1 MDIYSY
7 QEAFGAEDVTSAAM
21 KSAIAEWFSL
31 YYNDQIQNGRDPCQR
46 IACTV
51 VGKLVR
57 AVFGEYAVTAD
68 QPLTR
73 QILATLSGIKEQAV
87 ALALVGGECY
97 LKPWPEAA
105 GFGFTLIPRNRILI
119 FGRDAHGN
127 PTDVGTVE
135 QSVMASA
142 YYTLL
147 ERRQVDENGI
157 LTIENHLYRSF
168 TEGVLGAQVP
178 LASHPMYAQLP
189 ERYTYQSPTGL
200 GLVRMK
206 NPMLGCVD
214 GSGDGVSVYA
224 AAVGLIHAIDENEYQ
239 LSGEFS
245 RGQSRVFVSADLLDG
260 GKLQDSVFVGLDDD
274 PQNVGIT
281 LFSPQLREQSFLRR
295 KQEYLRNV
303 ESIIGI
309 KRGLLCDANL
319 DQRTATEISASETEH
334 ALTVLD
340 FQNMWQRAVE
350 ETLTLCATLAKV
362 YGVAGSI
369 QPVRI
374 DWGNGVLFDEEK
386 RWADY
391 KEMVSMGLI
400 RPEVALGWRFGLPA
414 ETEADLAAI
423 RKKFM
428 PGERK

>member
-1 MDIYSY
+1 
-7 QEAFGAEDVTSAAM
+7 V
-21 KSAIAEWFSL
+21 FS
-31 YYNDQIQNGRDPCQR
+31 
-46 IACTV
+46 
-51 VGKLVR
+51 
-57 AVFGEYAVTAD
+57 EYAVSAD

-73 QILATLSGIKEQAV
+73 QLMASLSLMKERAM

-105 GFGFTLIPRNRILI
+105 GFGFTLIPRDRILI
-119 FGRDAHGN
+119 FGRDAHGQ

-135 QSVMASA
+135 QSVLGSA

-147 ERRQVDENGI
+147 ERRRLDEKGCLI
-157 LTIENHLYRSF
+157 IENRLYRSF
-168 TEGVLGAQVP
+168 TEGMLGEEVP
-178 LASHPMYAQLP
+178 LTGHPMYAQLP
-189 ERYTYQSPTGL
+189 ERFTYEGIPGL

-214 GSGDGVSVYA
+214 GSADGVSVYA
-224 AAVGLIHAIDENEYQ
+224 AAVGLIHAIDQNEYQ

-245 RGQSRVFVSADLLDG
+245 RGESRVFVSADLLDG
-260 GKLQDSVFVGLDDD
+260 GKLQDNLFVGLEED
-274 PQNVGIT
+274 PQNLGIT

-303 ESIIGI
+303 ESLVGI

-340 FQNMWQRAVE
+340 FQNMWQQAVE
-350 ETLTLCATLAKV
+350 ETLTLCAALAKV
-362 YGVAGSI
+362 YGVAGVI

-374 DWGNGVLFDEEK
+374 EWGNGVLFDEEK

-400 RPEVALGWRFGLPA
+400 RPEVALGWRFGLPT

-428 PGERK
+428 PNERQNAK